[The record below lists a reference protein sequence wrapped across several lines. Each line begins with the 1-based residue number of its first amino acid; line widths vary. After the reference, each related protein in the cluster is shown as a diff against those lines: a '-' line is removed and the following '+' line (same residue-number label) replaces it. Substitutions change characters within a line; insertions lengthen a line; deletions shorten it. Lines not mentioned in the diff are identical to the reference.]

1 MREQTKVVGH
11 AVRAMYMYTA
21 MADLAAE
28 LGDASLEKTCEA
40 LWADVTRTRMYVT
53 GGFGDLQVID
63 HQVMTHANLSAVNSL
78 SAQATVTPAKGKG
91 AKIDNGSL
99 TLALKPHSYT
109 MIRLGR
115 R

>member
-1 MREQTKVVGH
+1 MPEI
-11 AVRAMYMYTA
+11 
-21 MADLAAE
+21 
-28 LGDASLEKTCEA
+28 A
-40 LWADVTRTRMYVT
+40 LH
-53 GGFGDLQVID
+53 GFGDLQVID